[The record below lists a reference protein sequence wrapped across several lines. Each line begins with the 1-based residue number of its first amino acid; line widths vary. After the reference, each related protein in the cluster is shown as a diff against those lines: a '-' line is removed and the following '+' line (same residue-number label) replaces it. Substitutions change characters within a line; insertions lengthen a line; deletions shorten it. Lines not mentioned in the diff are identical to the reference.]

1 MGRRQRKGQ
10 QQQDDFDDSL
20 ERSYAK
26 RSKTNLEPSSD
37 KEYKPPGI
45 DHSTCNANPS
55 KTQNNSTS
63 PQKQQQQNGTKPKDN
78 INIERLR
85 EKKRLKKQR
94 QKEKKLAAKKEQE
107 EVQVYREKQ
116 TKERE
121 KQKLERKKRKDID
134 QKALDTNTF
143 IYTSMGVKYCDIVI
157 GPGAVL
163 QDRNKVLCQYVLR
176 AKHKKG
182 KVIDSGDSFSFKMG
196 KGEVIKG
203 WEIGLKEMRQG
214 GSRHIIVPPKAGYGN
229 KDIGAGKGANLYFEV
244 NLLRCK

>member
-1 MGRRQRKGQ
+1 MGRRQRRGQ
-10 QQQDDFDDSL
+10 QEQDDFDDSL

-26 RSKTNLEPSSD
+26 RSKINAEPSSD
-37 KEYKPPGI
+37 EKKNEI
-45 DHSTCNANPS
+45 DNSNNDLDS
-55 KTQNNSTS
+55 KTQNITS
-63 PQKQQQQNGTKPKDN
+63 PQKQQQNGTIPKD
-78 INIERLR
+78 NIERLR

-121 KQKLERKKRKDID
+121 KQKLERKKRKDLE
-134 QKALDTNTF
+134 QKAPDTNTF
-143 IYTSMGVKYCDIVI
+143 VYTSMGVKYCDIVI
-157 GPGAVL
+157 GKGPVL
-163 QDRNKVLCQYVLR
+163 QDRNRVICQYVLR

-182 KVIDSGDSFSFKMG
+182 KVIDSGDKFSFKMG

-214 GSRHIIVPPKAGYGN
+214 GSRHIIVPPKV
-229 KDIGAGKGANLYFEV
+229 DIFFSV
-244 NLLRCK
+244 NTTNTKAT